1 MMLSANN
8 LLSPASGRP
17 VVTPTQD
24 IVLGVYYLTDMNPGL
39 KGEGMH
45 FSSIEDV
52 LSAHDHGMVHIN
64 ARVWLRKDPTW
75 KRQPM
80 GRHQYGDPN
89 GEAVVVDRA
98 EDVAAPE
105 GASVFFE
112 TSPGRALFNSIIA
125 RDLCYVN
132 YQLGKKKIGS
142 LLDEAYDK
150 IDRAGVVEMLDAIKS
165 LGYHW
170 AAKSG
175 ISFGVKSIII
185 PPEKAEITRATQIED
200 DAAKNNYEMG
210 LLTHDEY
217 LDQKGE
223 LWARATKDI
232 ANKITE
238 HMVPGNSVLMMV
250 ESGARG
256 SLGQMGQMAGIR
268 GLMSDPT
275 GKTID
280 YPITANFREG
290 MNMLEYFISTIISF
304 LSFRLTLYSSNS
316 FQME

>member
-1 MMLSANN
+1 MACNGKMHRLSM
-8 LLSPASGRP
+8 
-17 VVTPTQD
+17 
-24 IVLGVYYLTDMNPGL
+24 VL
-39 KGEGMH
+39 
-45 FSSIEDV
+45 I
-52 LSAHDHGMVHIN
+52 
-64 ARVWLRKDPTW
+64 
-75 KRQPM
+75 KR
-80 GRHQYGDPN
+80 H
-89 GEAVVVDRA
+89 
-98 EDVAAPE
+98 
-105 GASVFFE
+105 
-112 TSPGRALFNSIIA
+112 
-125 RDLCYVN
+125 DLCYVN

-200 DAAKNNYEMG
+200 DAAKDNYEMG

-256 SLGQMGQMAGIR
+256 SLGAER
-268 GLMSDPT
+268 SEERRV
-275 GKTID
+275 GKECRSRWSP
-280 YPITANFREG
+280 YH
-290 MNMLEYFISTIISF
+290 
-304 LSFRLTLYSSNS
+304 
-316 FQME
+316 